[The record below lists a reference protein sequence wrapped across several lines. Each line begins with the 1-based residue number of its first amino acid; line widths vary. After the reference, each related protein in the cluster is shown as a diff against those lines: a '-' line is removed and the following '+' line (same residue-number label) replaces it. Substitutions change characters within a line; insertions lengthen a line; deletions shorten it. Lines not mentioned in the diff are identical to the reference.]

1 MKKLMILMLSLIM
14 VIIPLTATA
23 EVGGIT
29 NPVLS
34 DMPEDWSTQALQN
47 AIENGLLTGF
57 DGKIMPKDKLTRA
70 QMATIINRAF
80 GATQKASLEGFTD
93 VNLGDW
99 FYDEMAK
106 AVAMGT
112 FKGDGNNL
120 YPNNPITREESFV
133 VIARALK
140 LQPSNAVPAGLT
152 DLGNISD
159 WAKGEVYA
167 LINAGYISGSNGLLN
182 PKSSI
187 TRAEFA
193 QVMYNTISAYVST
206 PMEYT
211 SAAAGNL
218 MVNVPGVTLKD
229 MTIDGDLIVG
239 DGVGSGNLILD
250 NVTVTGRMVVRGG
263 GENSIIIRGTS
274 NISQIIVAN
283 VNGAVRILTEE
294 GAVVDAIYVNDGEN
308 KVVIEGEI
316 GILTI
321 QSDVPVMLVNAT
333 VKNVIIEAENSSLDV
348 DSKSNIDSLTVDK
361 NAGQTSIN
369 VEGTIKEV
377 IIEAP
382 KASIGGN
389 GSVTSVD
396 IKEGADNSSIKTT
409 DTVISIES
417 GVVGT
422 VGTGDT
428 VLEGGTEVTN
438 GKEVT
443 EKPIVKDEEKP
454 AEKPD
459 RDDDDRVTKLR
470 LRSATMGGETFEPTG
485 DTLLVKFNE
494 GKPGII
500 TATFNKPINKIASIS
515 TNRIDD
521 IDDSV
526 SLFNTILGKANI
538 DGNTLS
544 ITVNTSI
551 KAEYLTTY
559 GNEVY
564 VTVRDND
571 GQSLKVTIIFE

>member
-1 MKKLMILMLSLIM
+1 MLSLIM

>member
-485 DTLLVKFNE
+485 DTLLVPFNE